1 MSRPTR
7 PPGPPYSDEP
17 YPEEPYPDEPYPDQ
31 PYPHGGQ
38 PPPPPAGQ
46 PRFTPRPGQQPPY
59 PGSQGQPPYPGPPQ
73 GEPPYPGPAQGEPYS
88 GPPQGEPRPH
98 GGSQAAPEFPPAP
111 PPPGTRPTA
120 PLPPGTRPTAPLP
133 QAARPPAPPTQA
145 IRQPAPPPPPPPPTV
160 RATQPQAPSRDA
172 SVQPTFTPS
181 AGGARHGRPRPSF
194 TPREGYAP
202 EDGRRR
208 DAAPPPTAFFSP
220 APAGYQPVPVPQEYG
235 YAPTAAP
242 RFIPVDRRAQQDDGD
257 STRILERPDGELP
270 STGPQRAADDTSP
283 NLARSSKAMALGT
296 IASRGTGF
304 LRTFVLLFVLGAE
317 GLSGAY
323 NNSNTLPNTVY
334 YLMLGGI
341 FTSVVVP
348 LLVRAAKEDPD
359 RGEGYAERIFT
370 LGVVSLLTV
379 TAIGTLLAVPL
390 VNLYAGNITG
400 QPGTHAAAEA
410 AAQHH
415 IMVIFAYFFIPQI
428 FFYGMDSLLGA
439 ILNTRGRFGANMWT
453 PVINN
458 VVVIIVAGVFFIMVG
473 KNTDPLTVSSGALD
487 FLAIGTTLGI
497 VVQSIALFPVLRR
510 AGFSMRLRWDLRRY
524 EIREIGRM
532 AGWMFG
538 YVATQWLGNLVVQ
551 RVANSASNTALN
563 HHVQTSYYTI
573 YANAWQ
579 LFQLPY
585 AIVGISVISALLPR
599 MSGHASER
607 RYSLVRDD
615 FSKGVRIASVIVVPA
630 AIFLA
635 VMGAPLCEFLFAHGS
650 TNTQQARYIGE
661 VFGVFALGL
670 VPFMLTQLQLRVFYS
685 FHQNRTPAVIGM
697 VMLIVGVIGAV
708 VVLAVL
714 PYSQTVIGL
723 AFAYDLV
730 SLTGAV
736 IAWPLLLRRVGSL
749 DGWRI
754 TRSLVR
760 MLIATLPGLVFI
772 FVIIALVGSF
782 MRQGPLY
789 GLVVTVI
796 GGGGALLLYAVC
808 SRILGI
814 EEFRTL
820 MRSVGG
826 RFG

>member
-1 MSRPTR
+1 M
-7 PPGPPYSDEP
+7 
-17 YPEEPYPDEPYPDQ
+17 
-31 PYPHGGQ
+31 
-38 PPPPPAGQ
+38 A
-46 PRFTPRPGQQPPY
+46 
-59 PGSQGQPPYPGPPQ
+59 
-73 GEPPYPGPAQGEPYS
+73 
-88 GPPQGEPRPH
+88 
-98 GGSQAAPEFPPAP
+98 
-111 PPPGTRPTA
+111 
-120 PLPPGTRPTAPLP
+120 
-133 QAARPPAPPTQA
+133 
-145 IRQPAPPPPPPPPTV
+145 
-160 RATQPQAPSRDA
+160 RATQPQAPSRD
-172 SVQPTFTPS
+172 SQGQPTFTPS
-181 AGGARHGRPRPSF
+181 PPGGRHAGRPRPSF
-194 TPREGYAP
+194 TPRPGYTPDA
-202 EDGRRR
+202 RRR

-220 APAGYQPVPVPQEYG
+220 APAGYQPVPVPEEYG
-235 YAPTAAP
+235 YAPAAAP
-242 RFIPVDRRAQQDDGD
+242 RFTPVDRQAQPVDEDNR
-257 STRILERPDGELP
+257 TRILERPVVGEPP
-270 STGPQRAADDTSP
+270 STGPQRVSDNTSP
-283 NLARSSKAMALGT
+283 NLVRSSRAMAFGT

-304 LRTFVLLFVLGAE
+304 LRTFVLLYVLGTA

-341 FTSVVVP
+341 FTAVVVP

-359 RGEGYAERIFT
+359 RGEAYAERIYT
-370 LGVVSLLTV
+370 LGVVSLLIVTV
-379 TAIGTLLAVPL
+379 VATLLSAPL
-390 VNLYAGNITG
+390 VDLYAGGITG
-400 QPGTHAAAEA
+400 KPGTAVYAES

-415 IMVIFAYFFIPQI
+415 LMVLFAYFFIPQI

-458 VVVIIVAGVFFIMVG
+458 VVVIIVGGIFFFMAG
-473 KNTDPLTVSSGALD
+473 KKTDPLSVSPTAIHV
-487 FLAIGTTLGI
+487 LAIGTTLGI
-497 VVQSIALFPVLRR
+497 VIQSIALFPVLRR

-524 EIREIGRM
+524 EIREIGQL

-538 YVATQWLGNLVVQ
+538 YVASQALGNLVVQ
-551 RVANSASNTALN
+551 RAANAASNTALR
-563 HHVQTSYYTI
+563 HGVTSTAYYTI
-573 YANAWQ
+573 YSNAWQ

-599 MSGHASER
+599 MSGHANDR

-615 FSKGVRIASVIVVPA
+615 FSKGVRLASVIVVPA

-635 VMGAPLCEFLFAHGS
+635 VMGAPLCEFLFAHGH
-650 TNTQQARYIGE
+650 TNTAHAREIGE
-661 VFGVFALGL
+661 VFGVFSLGL

-685 FHQNRTPAVIGM
+685 FQQNRTPAIIGM

-708 VVLAVL
+708 VAVTVL

-754 TRSLVR
+754 TRALVR
-760 MLIATLPGLVFI
+760 MVLATLPGLVFI
-772 FVIIALVGSF
+772 FVVIAIFGSF
-782 MRQGPLY
+782 MHQGPLY
-789 GLVVTVI
+789 GFVVTVI
-796 GGGGALLLYAVC
+796 GGGGALLLYALC
-808 SRILGI
+808 ARILGI

>member
-7 PPGPPYSDEP
+7 PPGPPYPDEP
-17 YPEEPYPDEPYPDQ
+17 YSDDPYAEEPYPADR
-31 PYPHGGQ
+31 Q

-46 PRFTPRPGQQPPY
+46 PRFTPRTGPQQ
-59 PGSQGQPPYPGPPQ
+59 QPGPPQ
-73 GEPPYPGPAQGEPYS
+73 GDPRQHGG
-88 GPPQGEPRPH
+88 GPPAG
-98 GGSQAAPEFPPAP
+98 PEFS
-111 PPPGTRPTA
+111 
-120 PLPPGTRPTAPLP
+120 
-133 QAARPPAPPTQA
+133 
-145 IRQPAPPPPPPPPTV
+145 PAPPPPPPPGA
-160 RATQPQAPSRDA
+160 RATQPQAPSREA
-172 SVQPTFTPS
+172 PVQPTFTPS
-181 AGGARHGRPRPSF
+181 APGAPGTPSGRGGRHGGRPRPSF

-202 EDGRRR
+202 ADGRRR

-220 APAGYQPVPVPQEYG
+220 APAGYQPVPVPEEFG
-235 YAPTAAP
+235 YAPAAAP
-242 RFIPVDRRAQQDDGD
+242 RFTPVDRREQYDDGD
-257 STRILERPDGELP
+257 GHTKILERPVGGAA

-283 NLARSSKAMALGT
+283 NLARSSKAMAFGT

-304 LRTFVLLFVLGAE
+304 LRTFVLLTVLGA
-317 GLSGAY
+317 GSLSGAY

-341 FTSVVVP
+341 FTAVVVP

-370 LGVVSLLTV
+370 LGVVSLLIVTV
-379 TAIGTLLAVPL
+379 VATLLSGPL
-390 VNLYAGNITG
+390 VDLYAGGISGT
-400 QPGTHAAAEA
+400 PGTAHYAESAAT
-410 AAQHH
+410 HH
-415 IMVIFAYFFIPQI
+415 LEVLFAYFFIPQI

-458 VVVIIVAGVFFIMVG
+458 VVVIIVGGVFYVVAG
-473 KNTDPLTVSSGALD
+473 NKTDPLTISSGAVHL
-487 FLAIGTTLGI
+487 LAIGTTLGI
-497 VVQSIALFPVLRR
+497 VIQSICLFPVLRR
-510 AGFSMRLRWDLRRY
+510 AGFSMRLRWDLRRN
-524 EIREIGRM
+524 EIGEIGRM

-538 YVATQWLGNLVVQ
+538 YVASQALGNLVVQ
-551 RVANSASNTALN
+551 RAANAATNTALS
-563 HHVQTSYYTI
+563 HDVKTTAYYTI
-573 YANAWQ
+573 YSNAWQ

-599 MSGHASER
+599 MSGHANER

-635 VMGAPLCEFLFAHGS
+635 VMGAPLCEFLFAHGN
-650 TNTQQARYIGE
+650 TNVAQAREIGE
-661 VFGVFALGL
+661 VFGVFSLGL

-685 FHQNRTPAVIGM
+685 FQQNRTPAIIGM

-708 VVLAVL
+708 VAVIAL

-730 SLTGAV
+730 SLTGAL

-754 TRSLVR
+754 TRSLIR
-760 MLIATLPGLVFI
+760 MLLATLPGLAFI
-772 FVIIALVGSF
+772 FVIIAVVGSF
-782 MRQGPLY
+782 MHQGPLY
-789 GLVVTVI
+789 GFVITVV
-796 GGGGALLLYAVC
+796 GGGGALLLYALC
-808 SRILGI
+808 ARILGI

>member
-7 PPGPPYSDEP
+7 PPGPPYPDEP
-17 YPEEPYPDEPYPDQ
+17 YGDEPYPDEPYPDARQ
-31 PYPHGGQ
+31 A

-46 PRFTPRPGQQPPY
+46 PRFTPRTGPGPQQ
-59 PGSQGQPPYPGPPQ
+59 QPYPGPPHGDPRQ
-73 GEPPYPGPAQGEPYS
+73 HGG
-88 GPPQGEPRPH
+88 GPPTG
-98 GGSQAAPEFPPAP
+98 PEFA
-111 PPPGTRPTA
+111 
-120 PLPPGTRPTAPLP
+120 
-133 QAARPPAPPTQA
+133 PAPPTQA
-145 IRQPAPPPPPPPPTV
+145 ARPSAPPPPPPPPGA

-172 SVQPTFTPS
+172 PVQPTFTPS
-181 AGGARHGRPRPSF
+181 TRGGRHGGSPRPSF
-194 TPREGYAP
+194 TPREGYSRA
-202 EDGRRR
+202 DGRRR
-208 DAAPPPTAFFSP
+208 ETAPPPTAFFSP
-220 APAGYQPVPVPQEYG
+220 APAGYQPVPVPEEYG

-242 RFIPVDRRAQQDDGD
+242 RFTPVDRQPQQGGEDQH
-257 STRILERPDGELP
+257 TRILERPIDGGLP
-270 STGPQRAADDTSP
+270 STGPQRTADDTSP
-283 NLARSSKAMALGT
+283 NLARSSKAMAFGT

-304 LRTFVLLFVLGAE
+304 LRTFVLLAVLGA
-317 GLSGAY
+317 GSLSGAY

-341 FTSVVVP
+341 FTAVVVP

-370 LGVVSLLTV
+370 LGVVSLLIVTV
-379 TAIGTLLAVPL
+379 IATLLSAPL
-390 VNLYAGNITG
+390 VDLYAGGISGT
-400 QPGTHAAAEA
+400 PGTAHYAESAAT
-410 AAQHH
+410 HH
-415 IMVIFAYFFIPQI
+415 LEVLFAYFFIPQI

-458 VVVIIVAGVFFIMVG
+458 VVVIIVGGVFYLVAG
-473 KNTDPLTVSSGALD
+473 KNTDPLTVSPGAVHL
-487 FLAIGTTLGI
+487 LAIGTTLGI
-497 VVQSIALFPVLRR
+497 VIQSICLFPVLRR
-510 AGFSMRLRWDLRRY
+510 AGFSMRLRWDLRRN
-524 EIREIGRM
+524 EIGEIGRM

-538 YVATQWLGNLVVQ
+538 YVASQALGNLVVQ
-551 RVANSASNTALN
+551 RAANAATNTALS
-563 HHVQTSYYTI
+563 HGVKTTAYYTI
-573 YANAWQ
+573 YSNAWQ

-635 VMGAPLCEFLFAHGS
+635 VMGAPLCEFLFAHGH
-650 TNTQQARYIGE
+650 TNTAQARLIGE
-661 VFGVFALGL
+661 VFGVFSLGL

-685 FHQNRTPAVIGM
+685 FHQNRTPAIIGM

-708 VVLAVL
+708 VAVIAL
-714 PYSQTVIGL
+714 PYTQTVIGL
-723 AFAYDLV
+723 AVAYDLV
-730 SLTGAV
+730 SLTGAL

-754 TRSLVR
+754 TRSLIR
-760 MLIATLPGLVFI
+760 MLLATLPGLAFI

-782 MRQGPLY
+782 MHQGPLY
-789 GLVVTVI
+789 GLVVTVV
-796 GGGGALLLYAVC
+796 GGGGALLLYALC
-808 SRILGI
+808 ARILGI

>member
-1 MSRPTR
+1 MRT
-7 PPGPPYSDEP
+7 
-17 YPEEPYPDEPYPDQ
+17 
-31 PYPHGGQ
+31 
-38 PPPPPAGQ
+38 
-46 PRFTPRPGQQPPY
+46 
-59 PGSQGQPPYPGPPQ
+59 
-73 GEPPYPGPAQGEPYS
+73 
-88 GPPQGEPRPH
+88 
-98 GGSQAAPEFPPAP
+98 
-111 PPPGTRPTA
+111 
-120 PLPPGTRPTAPLP
+120 
-133 QAARPPAPPTQA
+133 
-145 IRQPAPPPPPPPPTV
+145 PPPPPPGPPPAATPQFSPPAATPPPPPGA

-172 SVQPTFTPS
+172 PVQPTFTPDDS
-181 AGGARHGRPRPSF
+181 RGGRHGGRPRPSF

-202 EDGRRR
+202 PPDGRRR
-208 DAAPPPTAFFSP
+208 ETAPPPTAFFSP
-220 APAGYQPVPVPQEYG
+220 APAGYQPVPVPEEYG

-242 RFIPVDRRAQQDDGD
+242 RFTPVDRQAERDDQDNR
-257 STRILERPDGELP
+257 TRILERPVGEAP
-270 STGPQRAADDTSP
+270 ATGPQRAADDTSP
-283 NLARSSKAMALGT
+283 NLARSSRAMAFGT

-304 LRTFVLLFVLGAE
+304 LRTFVLLYVLGTA

-341 FTSVVVP
+341 FTAVVVP

-359 RGEGYAERIFT
+359 RGDAYAERIYT
-370 LGVVSLLTV
+370 LGVVSLLIVTV
-379 TAIGTLLAVPL
+379 VATLLSAPL
-390 VNLYAGNITG
+390 VDLYAGGITG
-400 QPGTHAAAEA
+400 HPGTRVYAES

-415 IMVIFAYFFIPQI
+415 LMVLFAYFFIPQI

-439 ILNTRGRFGANMWT
+439 ILNTKGRFGANMWT

-458 VVVIIVAGVFFIMVG
+458 VVVIIVGGIFFLMVG
-473 KNTDPLTVSSGALD
+473 KRTDPLTVSSTAIHV
-487 FLAIGTTLGI
+487 LAIGTTLGI
-497 VVQSIALFPVLRR
+497 VIQSIALFPVLRR
-510 AGFSMRLRWDLRRY
+510 AGFSMHLRWDLRRY
-524 EIREIGRM
+524 EIREIGQM

-538 YVATQWLGNLVVQ
+538 YVASQALGNLVVQ
-551 RVANSASNTALN
+551 RAANAASNTAL
-563 HHVQTSYYTI
+563 HHHPNATNYYTI

-599 MSGHASER
+599 MSGHANDR

-630 AIFLA
+630 AVFLG
-635 VMGAPLCEFLFAHGS
+635 VMGAPLCEFLFAHG
-650 TNTQQARYIGE
+650 NTGTAEAREIGQ
-661 VFGVFALGL
+661 VFGVFSLGL

-685 FHQNRTPAVIGM
+685 FHQNRTPAIIGM

-708 VVLAVL
+708 VAVTVL

-760 MLIATLPGLVFI
+760 MLLATLPGLVFI
-772 FVIIALVGSF
+772 FVIIAVIGSF
-782 MRQGPLY
+782 MHQGPLY
-789 GLVVTVI
+789 GFVVTVI
-796 GGGGALLLYAVC
+796 GGGGALLLYALC
-808 SRILGI
+808 ARILGI